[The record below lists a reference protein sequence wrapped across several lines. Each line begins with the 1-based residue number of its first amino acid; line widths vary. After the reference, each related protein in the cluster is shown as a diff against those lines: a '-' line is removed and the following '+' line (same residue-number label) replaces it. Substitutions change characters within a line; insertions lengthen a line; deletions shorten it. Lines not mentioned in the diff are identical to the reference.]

1 MATSSRGDL
10 EGNLGVVRLLLENGA
25 SVLSKTGYG
34 IQAVHLAAGTG
45 SMEILEALFAADAD
59 LNCTDLYGRQP
70 LHYILDF
77 QDRPDIIKYLV
88 KGGASIYGIHCVDG
102 PTPVDM
108 AYKNNFPGNLKALLS
123 FGTLSDFWNRGI
135 S

>member
-1 MATSSRGDL
+1 MH
-10 EGNLGVVRLLLENGA
+10 LGELDTASHRTAINEVENGA

-45 SMEILEALFAADAD
+45 SIGIIEALFAADAD
-59 LNCTDLYGRQP
+59 LNCTDLYRRQP

-77 QDRPDIIKYLV
+77 QDRPDIIKHLV

-102 PTPVDM
+102 PTPLGM
-108 AYKNNFPGNLKALLS
+108 AFKNNFPGHLKALLS
-123 FGTLSDFWNRGI
+123 FGALSDFWNRGV